1 MAEPVILDG
10 RLAEIF
16 ADSDSESD
24 FYGFS
29 PIQSD
34 DSSDDDE
41 ILANVRDRLHKGKLN
56 GAIKLATGAKHAK
69 YLCVLW
75 AGWGQSHIFR
85 TCPGEPVVRFFR

>member
-10 RLAEIF
+10 KLAEIF

-41 ILANVRDRLHKGKLN
+41 ILANVRDRLHK
-56 GAIKLATGAKHAK
+56 HA
-69 YLCVLW
+69 
-75 AGWGQSHIFR
+75 AH
-85 TCPGEPVVRFFR
+85 

>member
-69 YLCVLW
+69 NLCVLW
-75 AGWGQSHIFR
+75 GVMSGSI
-85 TCPGEPVVRFFR
+85 P

>member
-1 MAEPVILDG
+1 MILDG

-41 ILANVRDRLHKGKLN
+41 ILANVRDRLHK
-56 GAIKLATGAKHAK
+56 HAAHRSNDSDSESQK
-69 YLCVLW
+69 TSVCCGV
-75 AGWGQSHIFR
+75 S
-85 TCPGEPVVRFFR
+85 

>member
-41 ILANVRDRLHKGKLN
+41 ILANVRDRLHKHAAHRSNDSDSESDFVPDATAGTSGEGLTG
-56 GAIKLATGAKHAK
+56 GAH
-69 YLCVLW
+69 
-75 AGWGQSHIFR
+75 S
-85 TCPGEPVVRFFR
+85 PP